1 LQEIAIDA
9 WEKGRLGRVLGKQ
22 PRSGEMFIAC
32 SHTHFLSLPNWAK
45 CSAFRSIRKRV
56 KSRALV
62 YKHCV
67 PTALLEPESPIVA
80 ADHEDMTD
88 AVSINP
94 LKFSRV

>member
-1 LQEIAIDA
+1 
-9 WEKGRLGRVLGKQ
+9 
-22 PRSGEMFIAC
+22 
-32 SHTHFLSLPNWAK
+32 
-45 CSAFRSIRKRV
+45 V
-56 KSRALV
+56 KSRALLV